1 MADTTKGGCAC
12 GAVRYEI
19 DLAPALSAQCQCRDC
34 QRATGTGHVNVMV
47 FPDASVRLR
56 GEVKYHEVR
65 GERGNIV
72 RRGFCPSCGSPLTW
86 TFSGNPSLRA
96 IVVGSLDD
104 PSRFAPQMV
113 FFTRSGYAWDHIDP
127 AVPKFETLPPGM

>member
-19 DLAPALSAQCQCRDC
+19 DSAPKLSAQCQCRDC
-34 QRATGTGHVNVMV
+34 QRATGTGHVDVMV
-47 FPDASVRLR
+47 FPDASVRLT

-65 GERGNIV
+65 GERGNSV

-86 TFSGNPSLRA
+86 TLSGNPSLRV

-113 FFTRSGYAWDHIDP
+113 FFTRSGHAWDHLDP
-127 AVPKFETLPPGM
+127 AVPKFETLAPGM